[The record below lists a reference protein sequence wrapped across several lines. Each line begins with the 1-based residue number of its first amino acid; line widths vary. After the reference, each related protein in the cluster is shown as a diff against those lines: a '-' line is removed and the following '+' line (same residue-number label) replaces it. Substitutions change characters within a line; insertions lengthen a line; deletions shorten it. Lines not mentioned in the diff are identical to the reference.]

1 MFLVIKPANY
11 KHGQMKQANYKHSSH
26 ASTIPGVTAKLLR
39 VTSEFC
45 NSPSA
50 LSEGPYLNEILLD
63 EH

>member
-1 MFLVIKPANY
+1 
-11 KHGQMKQANYKHSSH
+11 MKQANYKHSSH